1 MDRYEEMLSRYK
13 TDLDDAQV
21 AAAVE
26 KIVRDNLATMYI
38 SFCSAVSI

>member
-13 TDLDDAQV
+13 TDLDDVQV

-26 KIVRDNLATMYI
+26 KDRAG
-38 SFCSAVSI
+38 

>member
-26 KIVRDNLATMYI
+26 KIVRVLPMYI

>member
-26 KIVRDNLATMYI
+26 KRIIPIRLLSSPNE
-38 SFCSAVSI
+38 